1 MDKNDGKRRRESSV
15 RDREFLSFVRM
26 GLLVGL
32 LVLGTTPICM
42 GLEIDAKEG
51 IAVVRDISASENNLS
66 NTSSPDF
73 LNTQYGYMVP
83 PRELWTCFDHS
94 MNYSHHNPE
103 WGMLLISKHPRF
115 MGLGED
121 ISHFVNYQIS
131 SEGVLSIY
139 DGCSGNHIWVFGWED
154 DVCTHDYYHFY
165 IDGEKPTR
173 YYNFQNQFQ
182 IRPNA
187 ELVYDRVCEVV

>member
-1 MDKNDGKRRRESSV
+1 MDKNNGKSKRRRESSV
-15 RDREFLSFVRM
+15 RDRGFLSFVGM

-32 LVLGTTPICM
+32 LVLGMIPICM

-66 NTSSPDF
+66 NISPSNF

-83 PRELWTCFDHS
+83 PRELWTCFDYS
-94 MNYSHHNPE
+94 MNYSHHNSE
-103 WGMLLISKHPRF
+103 WGVLLISKYPRF

-131 SEGVLSIY
+131 SEGILSIY
-139 DGCSGNHIWVFGWED
+139 DGCSGNH
-154 DVCTHDYYHFY
+154 VCTYDYYHFY

-187 ELVYDRVCEVV
+187 ELVYDRVYEVV